1 MGFLRSNSSA
11 AKGDRPELK
20 VPRTRL
26 DYALEILAAVGM
38 FLGLYDL
45 AANYSKL
52 PASIPTHFNF
62 KGVVDSWGGK
72 ETILILGV
80 GIVVLYGTLTLVN
93 RIPHLYNY
101 PWEITEENAP
111 RQYRLARTFI
121 TLLKAEIVWLFAAII
136 GETIKVALGQ
146 SNQMQPTSL
155 FFFLGLLATTVVGYF
170 ILSYRAR

>member
-1 MGFLRSNSSA
+1 MRFFRSNSSS
-11 AKGDRPELK
+11 AKGDRPQLK
-20 VPRTRL
+20 IPRTRW
-26 DYALEILAAVGM
+26 DYALEILAAVGV

-45 AANYSKL
+45 TVNYSKL
-52 PASIPTHFNF
+52 PAAIPTHFNF
-62 KGVVDSWGGK
+62 KGEVDSWGGK

-80 GIVVLYGTLTLVN
+80 GIVVLYGTLTLVS

-111 RQYRLARTFI
+111 RQYRMARTFI
-121 TLLKAEIVWLFAAII
+121 TLLKAEIVWLFAGII

-155 FFFLGLLATTVVGYF
+155 FFYLGLITASVIGYF

>member
-1 MGFLRSNSSA
+1 MGYLRTNSSA
-11 AKGDRPELK
+11 SKSNRPRLK

-26 DYALEILAAVGM
+26 DYALEILAAIGM

-45 AANYSKL
+45 AANYAAL

-62 KGVVDSWGGK
+62 KGEVDSWGGK

-80 GIVVLYGTLTLVN
+80 GIVVLYGILTFVS

-101 PWEITEENAP
+101 PWEITEENAA

-121 TLLKAEIVWLFAAII
+121 TMLKTEIVWLFAGII
-136 GETIKVALGQ
+136 GETVRVALGQ

-155 FFFLGLLATTVVGYF
+155 LFYLGLITASVVGYF
-170 ILSYRAR
+170 VLSYRAR